1 MKKLIFPLFLIII
14 FSCKKPLDFSP
25 RYGFNSEV
33 IYSDPSQY
41 INVLSKLYSG
51 LSMTGIQGPA
61 GQSDI
66 SGETID
72 EGFSS
77 YVRVL
82 WNLQELPTDEA
93 VCGWNDP
100 GIPALNK
107 FQWSPEDGWIK
118 GMYYRIYYQL
128 TLCNEFIYQ
137 SNEEKLIERNFSQE
151 DIQTINTFRNEA
163 RFLRALSYYHA
174 LDLFGSVPFI
184 TENDR
189 VGAFNPPQ
197 ISKDDLFQYLETE
210 LLDLNSLLANA
221 SSLPYGRA
229 SKQAVQTLLA
239 KLYLNAEVYIGS
251 SRYEDC
257 RTQCENIISSNLFQL
272 DESYQ
277 HIFLADNYSSNEI
290 IFPVVFDGLYAQT
303 WGGTTFLVCASIGGD
318 MSATDYGVN
327 GGWGGLRVTEKLVE
341 KFDYTKTYLYLDTSN
356 IPNDTVISNAISNDT
371 NYVLIDSNYSSNDNR
386 FLFFTKGQQLTIS
399 NLGNFRHGFA
409 FPKFKNINSDNSNGS
424 NNSNTAHVDID
435 YPMFR
440 LADVYLMLAESAL
453 RLGDQG
459 TAIQNVNLVR
469 ERAFQNTDYNL
480 TSISLNEILDERSRE
495 LSWEATRRTDL
506 IRFDYFTS
514 ADYVWPLKGGDFTG
528 IGVDNH
534 LKLYPIPTSDLI
546 LNTNLSQ
553 NDGY

>member
-1 MKKLIFPLFLIII
+1 MKKVIFPLFLIII
-14 FSCKKPLDFSP
+14 FSCEKPLDFSP

-107 FQWSPEDGWIK
+107 IQWSPEDGWIK

-137 SNEEKLIERNFSQE
+137 SNEEKLIERNFSQ
-151 DIQTINTFRNEA
+151 DNIKTINTYRNGA

-197 ISKDDLFQYLETE
+197 ISKNDLFQYIETE
-210 LLDLNSLLANA
+210 LLDLNSLLENA
-221 SSLPYGRA
+221 SLLPYGRA

-239 KLYLNAEVYIGS
+239 KLYLNAV
-251 SRYEDC
+251 
-257 RTQCENIISSNLFQL
+257 
-272 DESYQ
+272 
-277 HIFLADNYSSNEI
+277 
-290 IFPVVFDGLYAQT
+290 
-303 WGGTTFLVCASIGGD
+303 
-318 MSATDYGVN
+318 
-327 GGWGGLRVTEKLVE
+327 
-341 KFDYTKTYLYLDTSN
+341 
-356 IPNDTVISNAISNDT
+356 
-371 NYVLIDSNYSSNDNR
+371 
-386 FLFFTKGQQLTIS
+386 
-399 NLGNFRHGFA
+399 
-409 FPKFKNINSDNSNGS
+409 
-424 NNSNTAHVDID
+424 
-435 YPMFR
+435 
-440 LADVYLMLAESAL
+440 
-453 RLGDQG
+453 
-459 TAIQNVNLVR
+459 
-469 ERAFQNTDYNL
+469 
-480 TSISLNEILDERSRE
+480 
-495 LSWEATRRTDL
+495 
-506 IRFDYFTS
+506 
-514 ADYVWPLKGGDFTG
+514 
-528 IGVDNH
+528 
-534 LKLYPIPTSDLI
+534 
-546 LNTNLSQ
+546 
-553 NDGY
+553 